1 MYHLD
6 TSCNTINVD
15 TGLCITIILVMF
27 QAQIQSGEREGEL
40 RFKLAWSKVK
50 KRYDADPV
58 LEAKDYSYLQEMLCG
73 VIEQTESE
81 SKVTSHKEG
90 EQRPSVTRKPSDT
103 GHIMAP
109 LQRPPPPPPDK
120 M

>member
-1 MYHLD
+1 
-6 TSCNTINVD
+6 
-15 TGLCITIILVMF
+15 MF

-40 RFKLAWSKVK
+40 QFKLAWSKVK

-73 VIEQTESE
+73 AIQQTESA

-90 EQRPSVTRKPSDT
+90 GQRPSVTSKPSDT
-103 GHIMAP
+103 RHIMAP
-109 LQRPPPPPPDK
+109 LQRPPRQDVIK
-120 M
+120 ERISLSRFKTKKDDL